1 MAAISGLIAAGIG
14 AAGAIGGGML
24 ASSGARSAANTQAK
38 AADQATQAQ
47 KDAYQQTRV
56 DQAPWMQSGQTA
68 LYSLMDN
75 LGLSRPTN
83 PVFYDVNSGP
93 VGSQY
98 GNSLQG
104 NSQTDMGSPGITGGP
119 APGPVGTTRP
129 GMTASMGFQQT
140 PGYQFQVQQATDN
153 TKNQMAALG
162 MAGSGDALRAL
173 GERTQG
179 IANQEY
185 GNYLNR
191 LASLAGMGQTAT
203 NSVQGATTAMGNNM
217 SSIAMT
223 AGNNRASSQLGEAQG
238 WGRALGQITAPGG
251 FGQQAGNYL
260 ANSFNGGGGYGGGG
274 YSQPVGY
281 GGNYLSP
288 YGSY

>member
-1 MAAISGLIAAGIG
+1 MAAISSLVAAGIG
-14 AAGAIGGGML
+14 AAGAIGGAAL
-24 ASSGARSAANTQAK
+24 SSSGAKSAANTQA
-38 AADQATQAQ
+38 AATDRATKVQQ
-47 KDAYQQTRV
+47 DAYQQTRV

-68 LYSLMDN
+68 LYALMDG

-98 GNSLQG
+98 GQSSG
-104 NSQTDMGSPGITGGP
+104 NNLSPGVMGMLTGSPPGTGGP
-119 APGPVGTTRP
+119 AATPTATAQP

-140 PGYQFQVQQATDN
+140 PGYAFQVQQATEN

-162 MAGSGDALRAL
+162 MAGSGDAMRAL

-203 NSVQGATTAMGNNM
+203 NNVQNATTGMANNV
-217 SSIAMT
+217 SGLAVT
-223 AGNNRASSQLGEAQG
+223 AGNNRASSQLGEAQS
-238 WGRALGQITAPGG
+238 WGRALGQLTAPGG
-251 FGQQAGNYL
+251 LAQQGANYL
-260 ANSFNGGGGYGGGG
+260 SNSFGGGSS